1 MVRRK
6 DEAVVVVGQKNRFAA
21 LDSDSEGDETDC
33 EHEIVETAPAPQ
45 VPHAP
50 IIMPVIKEEKRSYA
64 SAVSRGT
71 TKGWVSIKWQGS
83 QYMDDDEE
91 LSEKEIM
98 KEALEEAGVL
108 PGASVDDEKSQVNV
122 SKGDAEVLKEVT
134 SSPDLKPLWNRSTNT
149 AAVWA
154 EKVKQNLEKAEA
166 ARRPHNGSFRPTEDF
181 VAGVGRLSFFRKE
194 Q

>member
-6 DEAVVVVGQKNRFAA
+6 DEPVVAVAQKNRFA
-21 LDSDSEGDETDC
+21 LLESDSEGEETDC
-33 EHEIVETAPAPQ
+33 EQEIVAPS
-45 VPHAP
+45 AP
-50 IIMPVIKEEKRSYA
+50 ISQTPVITPVIKEEKRTYA

-71 TKGWVSIKWQGS
+71 TKGWVSIKWQGP
-83 QYMDDDEE
+83 QFVDDEEE

-108 PGASVDDEKSQVNV
+108 PRPEEESVEISKEV
-122 SKGDAEVLKEVT
+122 SKESSGNVPT
-134 SSPDLKPLWNRSTNT
+134 NSPDLKPLWNRSTNT

-166 ARRPHNGSFRPTEDF
+166 ARRPHVGSFRPTEDF